1 MNSKSDYAYNEIKNK
16 IIQGG
21 LAPLSDIVEERLQ
34 EELQVS
40 RTPIREAI
48 QKLSKEGFVYIY
60 ARKGTIVSA
69 INVETIHSVYQAR
82 MLNEPYLSKE
92 VCYDVSEEWLLHMKE
107 QLENS
112 PFDPSGMGYRDYYM
126 ALDYELHSTILSYC
140 KNQFL
145 KDALRVVNDHSQRLR
160 LRTSRYN
167 EDLELSIK
175 EHIAI
180 VDAFLARDPERVEQ
194 VTRTHVISSRQ
205 DAFKYNTDGL
215 F

>member
-1 MNSKSDYAYNEIKNK
+1 MSSKSEYAYNEIKNK
-16 IIQGG
+16 IIQGE
-21 LAPLSDIVEERLQ
+21 LAPLSDIVEEHFQ
-34 EELQVS
+34 EEFQIS

-48 QKLSKEGFVYIY
+48 QRLNKEGFVYIY

-92 VCYDVSEEWLLHMKE
+92 VCNDVPEAWLLQMKE
-107 QLENS
+107 KLENS
-112 PFDPSGMGYRDYYM
+112 PFDLPEMEYRNYYM
-126 ALDYELHSTILSYC
+126 ALDYELHTTILSYC

-145 KDALRVVNDHSQRLR
+145 KDALNIINDHSHRIR
-160 LRTSRYN
+160 IRTSRCN
-167 EDLELSIK
+167 EELGVSIK

-180 VDAFLARDPERVEQ
+180 VHAFLERNPAQVES
-194 VTRTHVISSRQ
+194 VTRTHVISSRR
-205 DAFKYNTDGL
+205 DAFKYNTGEQ